1 MSSTTTSTSTREAL
15 YARIRAS
22 SRTEVT
28 LAEMKRLGFWLDD
41 DTSLTEAE
49 QLIRRETE
57 LQQALAAL
65 GRELR
70 EVADPAI
77 ALKRMRQER
86 MARAK
91 AKREE
96 TRQRRARERHERALA
111 WHARRAKE
119 MLYLGAGVSA
129 GLNEARSDADRLAR
143 LALPPMHDAQDL
155 ARTMGLPI
163 EELRFLA
170 FERRVSRISHYRR
183 FAMPKKTGGVRIISA
198 PMPRLKRA
206 QYWVLDNVLVRA
218 PVHAAAHGFL
228 PGRSIVSNAAPH
240 VGQAV
245 VINVDLKDFFPS
257 IALPRVRGVFSQL
270 GFSKQV
276 ATTLALLCTESATEE
291 VRVDGETF
299 HVAHGPRVLPQGAPT
314 SPALTNILC
323 RRLDARL
330 QGAAN
335 RLGFRYTRY
344 ADDLTFSGDES
355 ARKLAAKLLWRV
367 RQIVV
372 DEGFTPHPDKQHVMR
387 NHARQS
393 VTGIVVNEK
402 PAVDRATL
410 RRFRATLFQV
420 EKDGPAGK
428 QWNGNE
434 NVLAALE
441 GYAHF
446 IRMVDA
452 DKGAPLLA
460 RVRAVRAR
468 WSGDST
474 APAVVPGRA
483 GGRFRA
489 LSAQGKAPWEGFR
502 QAGTPPAPVL
512 EQTQAQIDM
521 QRKLAKE
528 AAKPP
533 QPVSSPASASSN
545 RPAHDPVAARGER
558 TARRNPLLVGGGR
571 MTWTVA
577 ALQGIIALLLSRA
590 IGSNV
595 PILAMLALYW
605 LSLRVRRPL
614 WIPYVVV
621 MALLWATMAPH

>member
-1 MSSTTTSTSTREAL
+1 MSANPTSASTREAL

-28 LAEMKRLGFWLDD
+28 LAEMKRLGFWPEDD
-41 DTSLTEAE
+41 QSLTEAE

-57 LQQALAAL
+57 LQQALTAL

-70 EVADPAI
+70 EVEDPVQ
-77 ALKRMRQER
+77 ALKRMRKER
-86 MARAK
+86 MAQAK
-91 AKREE
+91 ARREE

-111 WHARRAKE
+111 WHARRAQE
-119 MLYLGAGVSA
+119 VLYLGAGVSA

-155 ARTMGLPI
+155 ARTMGVSL

-183 FAMPKKTGGVRIISA
+183 FAMPKKAGGLRIISA

-206 QYWVLDNVLVRA
+206 QYWVLDNVLARA
-218 PVHAAAHGFL
+218 PVHPAAHGFL
-228 PGRSIVSNAAPH
+228 KGRSIVSNATPH

-257 IALPRVRGVFSQL
+257 IALPRVRGVFTQL
-270 GFSKQV
+270 GYGKQV

-291 VRVDGETF
+291 VDVDGETF
-299 HVAHGPRVLPQGAPT
+299 YVSHGPRVLPQGAPT

-330 QGAAN
+330 QGAAA

-355 ARKLAAKLLWRV
+355 VRKQAGKLLWRV

-387 NHARQS
+387 SHARQN

-402 PAVDRATL
+402 PSVDRATL
-410 RRFRATLFQV
+410 RRFRAVLFQV

-441 GYAHF
+441 GYALF

-460 RVRAVRAR
+460 RVRAARAK
-468 WSGDST
+468 WSGD
-474 APAVVPGRA
+474 APVPAFGPGRA
-483 GGRFRA
+483 GGQFRTMA
-489 LSAQGKAPWEGFR
+489 AQGKAPWAGFW
-502 QAGTPPAPVL
+502 QAGAPPAPVL
-512 EQTQAQIDM
+512 EQTQEQIDTA
-521 QRKLAKE
+521 RKLAKAD
-528 AAKPP
+528 AAPP
-533 QPVSSPASASSN
+533 QPTP
-545 RPAHDPVAARGER
+545 RPERTDDGGAARGER
-558 TARRNPLLVGGGR
+558 IARRNPLLVGGGR
-571 MTWTVA
+571 MTWYA
-577 ALQGIIALLLSRA
+577 ISLQGLIALLLSRKL
-590 IGSNV
+590 GSNV

-605 LSLRVRRPL
+605 LSVRYRRML
-614 WIPYVVV
+614 WIPFIVV
-621 MALLWATMAPH
+621 MVLIWAAQAPH

>member
-1 MSSTTTSTSTREAL
+1 MSANPTSASAREAL

-22 SRTEVT
+22 SRDDVT
-28 LAEMKRLGFWLDD
+28 LAEMKRLGFWSDD
-41 DTSLTEAE
+41 DTSLSEAE

-70 EVADPAI
+70 EVADPVQ
-77 ALKRMRQER
+77 ALRRMRKER

-91 AKREE
+91 EKREE

-119 MLYLGAGVSA
+119 VLYLGAGVSA

-143 LALPPMHDAQDL
+143 LALPSMHDAQEL
-155 ARTMGLPI
+155 ARAMGLSV

-183 FAMPKKTGGVRIISA
+183 FALPKKTGGVRIISA

-206 QYWVLDNVLVRA
+206 QYWVLDNVLARA
-218 PVHAAAHGFL
+218 PVHPAAHGFL

-270 GFSKQV
+270 GYGKQV
-276 ATTLALLCTESATEE
+276 ATALALLCTESATEE
-291 VRVDGETF
+291 VQVDGETF

-330 QGAAN
+330 QGAAA

-355 ARKLAAKLLWRV
+355 VRKLAAKLLWRV

-387 NHARQS
+387 SHVRQS

-402 PAVDRATL
+402 PTVDRDTL

-428 QWNGNE
+428 QWNGND

-452 DKGAPLLA
+452 AKGAPLLA
-460 RVRAVRAR
+460 RVRAARAK
-468 WSGDST
+468 WSGEPFV
-474 APAVVPGRA
+474 PAVDAGRA
-483 GGRFRA
+483 GGGFRVLA
-489 LSAQGKAPWEGFR
+489 AQGKAPWPGFW
-502 QAGTPPAPVL
+502 QAGTPAAPVL
-512 EQTQAQIDM
+512 EKTQEQIDTA
-521 QRKLAKE
+521 RKLAKVE
-528 AAKPP
+528 AQPPKPA
-533 QPVSSPASASSN
+533 QPHTPPPAAPLVN
-545 RPAHDPVAARGER
+545 EAVVARAER

-577 ALQGIIALLLSRA
+577 ALQGVIALLLSRKV
-590 IGSNV
+590 GNNV

-605 LSLRVRRPL
+605 LAVRFRRTL
-614 WIPYVVV
+614 WIPYIVV
-621 MALLWATMAPH
+621 MALIWAAMAPH

>member
-1 MSSTTTSTSTREAL
+1 MSATNTSASAREAL

-22 SRTEVT
+22 SRSEVT
-28 LAEMKRLGFWLDD
+28 LAEMKRLGFWSDD

-70 EVADPAI
+70 EVADPAM

-86 MARAK
+86 MARARE
-91 AKREE
+91 KREE

-111 WHARRAKE
+111 WHARRAQDL
-119 MLYLGAGVSA
+119 LYLGAGVSA
-129 GLNEARSDADRLAR
+129 GLNDTRSDADRLAR

-155 ARTMGLPI
+155 ARAMGLSI

-206 QYWVLDNVLVRA
+206 QYWVLDNVLARA
-218 PVHAAAHGFL
+218 PVHPAAHGFL

-276 ATTLALLCTESATEE
+276 ATTLALLCTESTTEE
-291 VRVDGETF
+291 VQVDGETF

-330 QGAAN
+330 QGAAS

-355 ARKLAAKLLWRV
+355 VRRLAAKLLWRV

-387 NHARQS
+387 SHVRQS
-393 VTGIVVNEK
+393 VTGIVVNDR

-428 QWNGNE
+428 QWNGND

-460 RVRAVRAR
+460 RVRAVRAK
-468 WSGDST
+468 WSGDT
-474 APAVVPGRA
+474 AAPAAVPGRA

-489 LSAQGKAPWEGFR
+489 LSAQGKAPWDGFW
-502 QAGTPPAPVL
+502 QAGAPPAPVL

-528 AAKPP
+528 TAKPP
-533 QPVSSPASASSN
+533 EPVAAPASAPSR
-545 RPAHDPVAARGER
+545 RPSHDPVAARGER

-577 ALQGIIALLLSRA
+577 ALQGVIALLLSRA
-590 IGSNV
+590 IGNNV

-614 WIPYVVV
+614 WVPYVVV
-621 MALLWATMAPH
+621 MTLIWATMTPH